1 MDRGKPGS
9 RTHVL
14 SDANGLPLL
23 VGLTAT
29 NTHDS
34 LGLKPMIMGHQT
46 RHDPNCGRHWEG
58 DLIIGANSRSAIA
71 ALAERTTRYTM
82 LVHLPGGAHDAETVR
97 DGLAGTV
104 QILPAHLRG
113 SLTWD
118 QGSEMAR
125 HKQFTLV
132 TGMPVHFCDPASPWQ
147 RGSNEN
153 TNGLLRQYFPKGTD
167 LSVHSPEDLE
177 HVAQELNGRPRKTLG
192 WANPAERLR
201 DLLTT

>member
-23 VGLTAT
+23 VGLTAA

-34 LGLKPMIMGHQT
+34 LGLKPIIMGHQT

-82 LVHLPGGAHDAETVR
+82 LVHLPGGATTPR
-97 DGLAGTV
+97 
-104 QILPAHLRG
+104 P
-113 SLTWD
+113 S
-118 QGSEMAR
+118 
-125 HKQFTLV
+125 V
-132 TGMPVHFCDPASPWQ
+132 TAWRAPSRSC
-147 RGSNEN
+147 
-153 TNGLLRQYFPKGTD
+153 
-167 LSVHSPEDLE
+167 
-177 HVAQELNGRPRKTLG
+177 PRTC
-192 WANPAERLR
+192 AAP
-201 DLLTT
+201 